1 MSTDTGD
8 RDFTDIIMF
17 VYSDILYRQK
27 SNHWSDVH
35 GYTRSFCFPCGPA
48 NFARF
53 NNLYKV
59 MLFFTQTQ
67 VLTPLFV

>member
-27 SNHWSDVH
+27 SNH
-35 GYTRSFCFPCGPA
+35 
-48 NFARF
+48 
-53 NNLYKV
+53 
-59 MLFFTQTQ
+59 
-67 VLTPLFV
+67 